1 MSNSVPSPP
10 FSKSRTYPSLSF
22 PPAPHDDMRAKL
34 GNELVD
40 AVLDPLVALA
50 LLLPVAPQRCGLSI
64 AMPCTA
70 ALLVVVMAAPTA
82 PTVRGTMVT
91 GSRSTSVKEASTVR
105 FTWAGLCEPRKRAVS
120 VFGEAFATAR
130 CSES

>member
-1 MSNSVPSPP
+1 M
-10 FSKSRTYPSLSF
+10 SF

-40 AVLDPLVALA
+40 AVLDPLAALA
-50 LLLPVAPQRCGLSI
+50 LLLLVAPQRWGLSI
-64 AMPCTA
+64 AIPCTA

-91 GSRSTSVKEASTVR
+91 GRRRTSVNEARTVR
-105 FTWAGLCEPRKRAVS
+105 FTCAGL
-120 VFGEAFATAR
+120 
-130 CSES
+130 